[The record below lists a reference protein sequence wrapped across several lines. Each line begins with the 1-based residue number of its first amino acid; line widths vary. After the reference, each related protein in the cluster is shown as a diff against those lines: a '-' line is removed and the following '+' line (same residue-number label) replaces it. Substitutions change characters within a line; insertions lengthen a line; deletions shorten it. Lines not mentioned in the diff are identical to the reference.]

1 MKVKKNI
8 SIVEAFVFSVE
19 TIKKHPL
26 LILGPALVSRNLL
39 YGISYLLVNKAEA
52 DALGILPDFLLS
64 WYQTLLSQPIWL
76 ILLLLLVAVIIYAI
90 FSIGLLRL
98 ACFAFDNQDEK
109 IGWSVYQICGKRV
122 LFLFVTCSFVLSL
135 VGLIGKNPLSVLLN
149 LIGLIIWILFLFTP
163 FLLVEKNMSLEDAL
177 RTSYWMTRGIKV
189 SLAFFFVS
197 YSLIVVA
204 IFLPLF
210 FIFLWFGAHFTW
222 LLLIL
227 HPILQTFLVIATV
240 YLYKDVYY
248 QEEHQEDAS
257 NHEDICIN
265 VSPESRYVSER

>member
-1 MKVKKNI
+1 MKKNI
-8 SIVEAFVFSVE
+8 SMVEAFVFSLE

-39 YGISYLLVNKAEA
+39 SGISYLLVNKAEA
-52 DALGILPDFLLS
+52 DAFEMLPDFLLS
-64 WYQTLLSQPIWL
+64 WDQALSSQPIWL
-76 ILLLLLVAVIIYAI
+76 ILPLLLVAVIIYAI

-98 ACFAFDNQDEK
+98 ACFAFDNQDKK
-109 IGWSVYQICGKRV
+109 IGWSVYQIRGKRV
-122 LFLFVTCSFVLSL
+122 LFLFVACSFAMSL

-163 FLLVEKNMSLEDAL
+163 FLLVEKNMSLEEAL

-189 SLAFFFVS
+189 SLASFFFS

-204 IFLPLF
+204 ILLPLF
-210 FIFLWFGAHFTW
+210 FIVLRFGNFFPW

-240 YLYKDVYY
+240 YVYKDVYY
-248 QEEHQEDAS
+248 QEDHQEDTNNSSEAS
-257 NHEDICIN
+257 L
-265 VSPESRYVSER
+265 PL